1 MTSATLA
8 ADGAGPS
15 NGDAAHTTLAPPQ
28 ARTLLPAPPFAP
40 SGLAPLA
47 RVSPITRLLDMPS
60 FALAAFFLYWSV
72 PLGVLMGYIR
82 PWAGKKRRDDA
93 LGWCVFWRGAARERE
108 RERESVGARSG
119 LGLSPASA
127 PPPRLTHSP
136 FLLVQGR
143 HPPTPDGHPHDDP
156 ARPHPVHG
164 RAGGVPGEWERK
176 R

>member
-108 RERESVGARSG
+108 RERERVWARARGWGCPQPLPPPPSHT
-119 LGLSPASA
+119 LPLSPCAG
-127 PPPRLTHSP
+127 PSP
-136 FLLVQGR
+136 SN
-143 HPPTPDGHPHDDP
+143 
-156 ARPHPVHG
+156 A
-164 RAGGVPGEWERK
+164 
-176 R
+176 

>member
-28 ARTLLPAPPFAP
+28 ARMLLPAPPFAP

-47 RVSPITRLLDMPS
+47 RVSPLTRLLDLPS

-108 RERESVGARSG
+108 RERECGRALGVGVV
-119 LGLSPASA
+119 PASA
-127 PPPRLTHSP
+127 PPPPSHTPLSP
-136 FLLVQGR
+136 C
-143 HPPTPDGHPHDDP
+143 
-156 ARPHPVHG
+156 
-164 RAGGVPGEWERK
+164 AGPSPSNA
-176 R
+176 